1 MDGNILPELSFGL
14 ELLLIKLC
22 RCSYC
27 MVFPSNWLS
36 PHSVV
41 SVLSHFPNFILFLP
55 HCLLR
60 RFVFCVLTLLMYSL
74 FTVHFTTA
82 TIEPYTYCNLL
93 LLLWGT
99 YWIWMHHIAVRV
111 ILSFILFSF
120 FVSVFGFGSGGRWTQ
135 WTDWSTCT
143 TECIQ
148 IRRRTCI
155 DVNYDSITTSPA
167 VSKLSLDGNEKS
179 ACNGRDL
186 QTRDC
191 RGGYCNIGK
200 EGKYTQTS
208 GLHTCDMLFWHPTTF
223 LAISMNHFS
232 ALLFQISVFIGL
244 NVNSARRPRTD
255 DHSCVDAHSL
265 RAKIFNEVY
274 ENYYKL
280 WIACVGGCRRRETS
294 TGMNKRNCCTMEEPF
309 FPDEKMMMNIFAWT
323 RTSKKWIRFS
333 ESTESC
339 PS

>member
-1 MDGNILPELSFGL
+1 
-14 ELLLIKLC
+14 
-22 RCSYC
+22 
-27 MVFPSNWLS
+27 
-36 PHSVV
+36 
-41 SVLSHFPNFILFLP
+41 
-55 HCLLR
+55 
-60 RFVFCVLTLLMYSL
+60 
-74 FTVHFTTA
+74 
-82 TIEPYTYCNLL
+82 
-93 LLLWGT
+93 
-99 YWIWMHHIAVRV
+99 MHHIAVRV

-232 ALLFQISVFIGL
+232 ALLFQISVFIGS
-244 NVNSARRPRTD
+244 NVNRGPTTTVALMRIHCERKDSTK
-255 DHSCVDAHSL
+255 CM
-265 RAKIFNEVY
+265 KITINY
-274 ENYYKL
+274 EL
-280 WIACVGGCRRRETS
+280 HVLAVAA
-294 TGMNKRNCCTMEEPF
+294 
-309 FPDEKMMMNIFAWT
+309 DEKLPPKWTNATAAQWKNLFSLMRKWWWTFSHERERRKNEFVSVNAPNRVRHKFVWESELALAYLTFNFTLHRFDCNLFTHTHPAPTLGEIEWREFLSRIARENHTKWKDNEFINLFLIYLRTAMN
-323 RTSKKWIRFS
+323 
-333 ESTESC
+333 
-339 PS
+339 